1 MMKRILDVGNCG
13 FDHSSLARMVEREFG
28 AEAIAAHDASEALR
42 QAKSGKYALVVVNRV
57 LDGDGSSGLEIIQ
70 SLKNDPETKDVPVMM
85 ITNYA
90 DHEAKAVA
98 AGAEPGFGKSTLN
111 DPQTRARLARFL
123 A

>member
-1 MMKRILDVGNCG
+1 MTKRILDVGNCG

-28 AEAIAAHDASEALR
+28 AEAVAAHDASEALR
-42 QAKSGKYALVVVNRV
+42 KAKSGDYALVVVNRV

-111 DPQTRARLARFL
+111 DPQ
-123 A
+123 